1 MERRNYKG
9 RPNSQRRWTVTYQLI
24 SELRYLYDARP
35 YSDEEI
41 IRIACRIQ
49 SFGLKLP
56 ILVDAKSRVF
66 AGRGLILACELLQYR
81 ALPTICL
88 RNVSRREARNLEVA
102 VDRLCELYEW
112 NSKLLPGQLRELQVL
127 DQEFVDRYEGLFV
140 FHCRP

>member
-1 MERRNYKG
+1 MERRNYQG
-9 RPNSQRRWTVTYQLI
+9 RPSSQRRWTVTYQLI
-24 SELRYLYDARP
+24 SELRYPSDARP
-35 YSDEEI
+35 YSGEEL

-56 ILVDAKSRVF
+56 ILVDANSMVF

-88 RNVSRREARNLEVA
+88 RNVSRREARNLEIA

-112 NSKLLPGQLRELQVL
+112 DSKLLRGQLRELQVL
-127 DQEFVDRYEGLFV
+127 DREFADRYDFV
-140 FHCRP
+140 FHC